1 VTSARWE
8 ALPCGAHPELLVEH
22 ATQRA
27 EALAG
32 SHEMGCAYCQAAL
45 REFAELWL
53 PVRQWAEREI
63 SVPRR
68 FIVTVISRV
77 RRIVE
82 SSRHTVSTSGR
93 GVTTVTSWALAL
105 VTAAAAEDTPGVTVI
120 AARSAGPGGQAVV
133 RRGADSVRIDE
144 ADEGALSVALAV
156 TAGPVNAWAG
166 ESLADLADTVRHNV
180 IAAITDHTQLS
191 VAAVDVDIDD
201 LDLPLR

>member
-1 VTSARWE
+1 MTSARWE

-82 SSRHTVSTSGR
+82 SSRHTVSTS
-93 GVTTVTSWALAL
+93 
-105 VTAAAAEDTPGVTVI
+105 
-120 AARSAGPGGQAVV
+120 
-133 RRGADSVRIDE
+133 
-144 ADEGALSVALAV
+144 LAV
-156 TAGPVNAWAG
+156 G
-166 ESLADLADTVRHNV
+166 
-180 IAAITDHTQLS
+180 
-191 VAAVDVDIDD
+191 
-201 LDLPLR
+201 